1 MFSQLYGH
9 TEVKPFTLESSLAFS
24 DVTFSFKFYLQKS
37 LTVIIFHSTKTER
50 ANQILVLSANLI
62 EYS

>member
-24 DVTFSFKFYLQKS
+24 DVTSCF
-37 LTVIIFHSTKTER
+37 
-50 ANQILVLSANLI
+50 QILFTKKSHRN
-62 EYS
+62 YFS